1 MRQVVNKVSPR
12 MIFWAGA
19 VVIIFACFMAYIP
32 AIKGGFI
39 WDDNKYVTKNPLL
52 TAPDGFFRIWFSTDS
67 PSQYFPLV
75 YTTFRAE
82 YQLWGLNPMGYHVVN
97 VTIHCINAL
106 LLWVILRRLSISGA
120 WLASAIFALHPVQ
133 VESVAWIT
141 ERKNTLMLLFS
152 LLSIL
157 CWVKFVLD
165 NQAGRKAILLYACSL
180 VFCALSLF
188 SKTTACMLPA
198 ALVLILWLK
207 NSSITVKRWLQI
219 LPYVAMGIGDGLLV
233 MWWERHHQGTGH
245 VNFGLSITEKVLIA
259 GRSLWFYLWK
269 LIWPVN
275 LTFSYPRWNIDA
287 TDVWQYVWPAAS
299 ALVLVC
305 AWIWR
310 KRLGRGVVTAIL
322 VFPAMLFPMLGF
334 FSLYTFVYTFVADHY
349 QYMASIGPIA
359 IAAGITAT
367 VYRRSGEN
375 VKFIIVSAAGVLLLT
390 FGILTYQQ
398 CHAYT
403 DVKTLWADTLK
414 KNPDSLLAH
423 GSVGKM
429 LFEEGKYIEAKSHL
443 EQTIKVAPYLKTAI
457 PAKYAVMHYD
467 MAVDLQ
473 ALGRLDDAVV
483 YYQKSLAVWEHSALA
498 HYQLAVVL
506 AEQGNVEQAR
516 LHFLRALEITRE
528 GKNDKL
534 DEVIR
539 RQLNLLEKKSN

>member
-1 MRQVVNKVSPR
+1 
-12 MIFWAGA
+12 
-19 VVIIFACFMAYIP
+19 
-32 AIKGGFI
+32 
-39 WDDNKYVTKNPLL
+39 
-52 TAPDGFFRIWFSTDS
+52 
-67 PSQYFPLV
+67 
-75 YTTFRAE
+75 
-82 YQLWGLNPMGYHVVN
+82 VVN
-97 VTIHCINAL
+97 VAIHCINAL
-106 LLWVILRRLSISGA
+106 LLWVILRRLSIPGA
-120 WLASAIFALHPVQ
+120 WLASAIFALHPVH

-180 VFCALSLF
+180 LFCALSLF
-188 SKTTACMLPA
+188 SKATACMLPA

-207 NSSITVKRWLQI
+207 NSPITVKRWLQI
-219 LPYVAMGIGDGLLV
+219 VPYIAMAIGDGLLV
-233 MWWERHHQGTGH
+233 MWWERHHQGTGY
-245 VNFGLSITEKVLIA
+245 VNFGLSVTEKVLIA
-259 GRSLWFYLWK
+259 GKALWFYLWK
-269 LIWPVN
+269 LVWPVN

-287 TDVWQYVWPAAS
+287 TDVWQYAWPVSFAMVLS
-299 ALVLVC
+299 AGWLL
-305 AWIWR
+305 R
-310 KRLGRGVVTAIL
+310 KRTGRGIPTAIIF
-322 VFPAMLFPMLGF
+322 FPAMLFPMLGF
-334 FSLYTFVYTFVADHY
+334 FPLYTFIYTFVADHY

-359 IAAGITAT
+359 IAAGIAAT
-367 VYRRSGEN
+367 VYRKSGEK

-443 EQTIKVAPYLKTAI
+443 EQAIKVAPYLKTAM
-457 PAKYAVMHYD
+457 PAKYAIMHYD

-483 YYQKSLAVWEHSALA
+483 YYRKSLAIREHFPLA
-498 HYQLAVVL
+498 HYQLAVIL

-516 LHFLRALEITRE
+516 LHFLRVLEITRE
-528 GKNDKL
+528 KGKNDKL
-534 DEVIR
+534 DEAICR
-539 RQLNLLEKKSN
+539 ELNLLEKKSN